1 MNRGKFSQRRFW
13 ENSLNPAETL
23 ANRGILVF
31 GAFCALEHLT
41 TVRSLRNFV
50 RFLVAVQLL
59 PALES
64 GEETLV
70 GGQAVL
76 EGVMMRSPHAW
87 AIACRKPSGEVV
99 TMSEPLARPSEKH
112 KWMAWPIVRGVMTL
126 GYAMSLG
133 YRALRFSANVAIE
146 EVMQS
151 DKEHVETAASAVPP
165 KLAPSASSGQALSL
179 PNGRSEAEATDA
191 SKSKSREKAAAISG
205 WLAAVN
211 VIISL
216 AFFIF
221 MYKYLPLLAAT
232 ELKKANPAL
241 GGQIVFNLVDGAIRL
256 LLFLLFIWGV
266 SLFPDIR
273 RVYQYHG
280 AEHKTVFAFE
290 NGDPLE
296 TSRGAEIFHVPS
308 ALRHQLSD
316 DGDADLD
323 RLLHAGSVHHV
334 LGAFRIAH
342 RAAAR
347 DRRSVLRNHP
357 LRRQASRLAL
367 RPDDR
372 SRPLAATHHDP
383 AAVGRNGPMRHHRA
397 RSGHGPGKRTRRRI
411 GDCLGFPTRETVVGR
426 LSLVVGLSATQHY
439 SCLREVST
447 CQHLSRICEFG
458 KKR

>member
-1 MNRGKFSQRRFW
+1 VG
-13 ENSLNPAETL
+13 SLSSPVITYYLPLFRPAEHP
-23 ANRGILVF
+23 II
-31 GAFCALEHLT
+31 
-41 TVRSLRNFV
+41 VRSLRNFV

-87 AIACRKPSGEVV
+87 AIACRKPTGEVV
-99 TMSEPLARPSEKH
+99 TMSEPLDRPSEKH

-146 EVMQS
+146 DAMQN
-151 DKEHVETAASAVPP
+151 ENTHVEMAALRQAQGRLSAVPP
-165 KLAPSASSGQALSL
+165 K
-179 PNGRSEAEATDA
+179 RSEAELIPADS
-191 SKSKSREKAAAISG
+191 SKTQTREKAAAISG
-205 WLAAVN
+205 WLAAAN
-211 VIISL
+211 VVISL

-241 GGQIVFNLVDGAIRL
+241 GGQIMFNLVDGAVRL
-256 LLFLLFIWGV
+256 ILFLLFIWGV

-296 TSRGAEIFHVPS
+296 T
-308 ALRHQLSD
+308 
-316 DGDADLD
+316 
-323 RLLHAGSVHHV
+323 
-334 LGAFRIAH
+334 
-342 RAAAR
+342 
-347 DRRSVLRNHP
+347 
-357 LRRQASRLAL
+357 
-367 RPDDR
+367 
-372 SRPLAATHHDP
+372 
-383 AAVGRNGPMRHHRA
+383 AAVQKYSTFHPRCGTSFLMTVMLISIGFYMLVPFTTFWA
-397 RSGHGPGKRTRRRI
+397 RFG
-411 GDCLGFPTRETVVGR
+411 
-426 LSLVVGLSATQHY
+426 
-439 SCLREVST
+439 
-447 CQHLSRICEFG
+447 SRIVLLPVIAGVSYEIIRFAAKHRGSLFALMTTPGLWLQRITTQPPSDEMAQCAIAALDQAMLLEKDHG
-458 KKR
+458 GELVIA

>member
-1 MNRGKFSQRRFW
+1 M
-13 ENSLNPAETL
+13 
-23 ANRGILVF
+23 
-31 GAFCALEHLT
+31 H
-41 TVRSLRNFV
+41 SLRNFV

-99 TMSEPLARPSEKH
+99 TMSEALERPSEKH

-146 EVMQS
+146 DVMQNG
-151 DKEHVETAASAVPP
+151 ASTPNQVATGASPVPP
-165 KLAPSASSGQALSL
+165 K
-179 PNGRSEAEATDA
+179 RSEAESATKHAPTSA
-191 SKSKSREKAAAISG
+191 SSQAQSREKAASISG
-205 WLAAVN
+205 WLAAAN

-232 ELKKANPAL
+232 ELKKFNPAF
-241 GGQIVFNLVDGAIRL
+241 GGQIAFNLVDGAVRL
-256 LLFLLFIWGV
+256 ILFLLFIWGV

-273 RVYQYHG
+273 RVYEYHG

-296 TSRGAEIFHVPS
+296 TAAVQKYSTFHPRCGTSFLMTVMLISIGFYMLIPFTTFWARFAS
-308 ALRHQLSD
+308 
-316 DGDADLD
+316 
-323 RLLHAGSVHHV
+323 
-334 LGAFRIAH
+334 RIALLPVIAGVSYEII
-342 RAAAR
+342 RFAAR
-347 DRRSVLRNHP
+347 HRGSLFALMTAPGLWLQRITTKPPTDE
-357 LRRQASRLAL
+357 QAQCAIVAL
-367 RPDDR
+367 DHAMA
-372 SRPLAATHHDP
+372 LEKEQ
-383 AAVGRNGPMRHHRA
+383 GG
-397 RSGHGPGKRTRRRI
+397 
-411 GDCLGFPTRETVVGR
+411 E
-426 LSLVVGLSATQHY
+426 LVIA
-439 SCLREVST
+439 
-447 CQHLSRICEFG
+447 
-458 KKR
+458 